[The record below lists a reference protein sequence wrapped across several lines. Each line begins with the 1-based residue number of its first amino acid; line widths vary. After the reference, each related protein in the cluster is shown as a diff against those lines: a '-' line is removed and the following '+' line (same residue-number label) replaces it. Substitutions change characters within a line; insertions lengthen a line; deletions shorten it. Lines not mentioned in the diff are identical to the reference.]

1 MSVWLM
7 LVNEGMVK
15 NEIFCFV
22 TSLVMV
28 FGKLDGDRFVVIW
41 DLILKFG
48 YVL

>member
-1 MSVWLM
+1 M

-15 NEIFCFV
+15 NDSFCAIM
-22 TSLVMV
+22 SLVMV
-28 FGKLDGDRFVVIW
+28 FGKLDGDWFVVIW